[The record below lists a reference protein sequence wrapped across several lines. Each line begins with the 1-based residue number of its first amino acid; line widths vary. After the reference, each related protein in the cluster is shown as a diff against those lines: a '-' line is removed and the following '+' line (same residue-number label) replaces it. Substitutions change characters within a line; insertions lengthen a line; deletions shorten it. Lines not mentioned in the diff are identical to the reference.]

1 MYPDPE
7 TQRPEGDPLHQEHEA
22 VGHQAQQDCADLRPA
37 VPVCSLLGPDLW
49 RRPAGQWPE
58 GGQPEAEDPSGGV
71 CPCLP
76 RSSSCWKALSW
87 GRMAR
92 SCLTPSSC
100 THQRPGQA
108 QARPPGPAAPPS
120 AGVQMQPCPAQGGAG
135 RLGTFRMTGL
145 LAKQYCGETVLTVV

>member
-1 MYPDPE
+1 MGQRQRRPVASQRCLFEVLQMQWDVSWSKEPNMYPDPE
-7 TQRPEGDPLHQEHEA
+7 AQRPEGDPLHQEHEA

-58 GGQPEAEDPSGGV
+58 GGQPEAEDPSGGM

-92 SCLTPSSC
+92 SRLTPSSC

-108 QARPPGPAAPPS
+108 QAGPPSPAVPPS
-120 AGVQMQPCPAQGGAG
+120 AGVQM
-135 RLGTFRMTGL
+135 
-145 LAKQYCGETVLTVV
+145 